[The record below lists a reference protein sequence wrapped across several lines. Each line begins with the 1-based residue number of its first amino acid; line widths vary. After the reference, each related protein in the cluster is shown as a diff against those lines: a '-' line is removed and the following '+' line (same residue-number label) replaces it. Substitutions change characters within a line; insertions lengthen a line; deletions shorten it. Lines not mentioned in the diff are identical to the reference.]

1 MQMSIAKFAALL
13 AVAASASALTT
24 EQQIQEMEI
33 LLTDVGANLNDY
45 VGLVGQMDIPDAL
58 FDIYGE
64 MLTATDDSYTTLL
77 AQLDMSQISTM
88 MTALPW
94 YSSRL
99 LPLVSTF
106 NDVAAA
112 AATSST
118 AAAATTSSSVA
129 AETTSSSVA
138 AVTTSSSVAAATT
151 SSSSAAETTSTSA
164 AAETT
169 SSAAAAKTTVAAV
182 SQITD
187 GQIQATTTATIHVQT
202 DNGATRNAAGLGAVA
217 FAAAMLL

>member
-1 MQMSIAKFAALL
+1 MKLTQFLTLL

-106 NDVAAA
+106 NEVPAAQT
-112 AATSST
+112 TSTT
-118 AAAATTSSSVA
+118 AAAQTISTT
-129 AETTSSSVA
+129 
-138 AVTTSSSVAAATT
+138 AAAQTT
-151 SSSSAAETTSTSA
+151 AVANTEVAISSTSITSSSAATAAQVSSIKSVSVLFSNTTSTSGKVQDASSSTNAVYQQTENNAINRSIGLGA
-164 AAETT
+164 A
-169 SSAAAAKTTVAAV
+169 VAAV
-182 SQITD
+182 
-187 GQIQATTTATIHVQT
+187 
-202 DNGATRNAAGLGAVA
+202 AA
-217 FAAAMLL
+217 LLL